1 MSLKGNEMPGWMALQ
16 EYSQKYNVSISVLKQ
31 WIKNCEV
38 EHVFREG
45 RYLLRDTP
53 PSSYGEANSL
63 RELKFLYQKLLR
75 EKELE
80 LKMLEEQVEDLKSLV
95 SFLEREKRDMEKI
108 LKEAVPALFLP

>member
-1 MSLKGNEMPGWMALQ
+1 MSLKGSKMPGWIALQ
-16 EYSQKYNVSISVLKQ
+16 EYSQKYNVSISILKQ

-45 RYLLRDTP
+45 RYLLPDTP
-53 PSSYGEANSL
+53 PSSYGEENSL

-80 LKMLEEQVEDLKSLV
+80 LGALEEQVEDLKNLV
-95 SFLEREKRDMEKI
+95 SFLEREKKDMDRI